1 MQKFESLS
9 IIIPAYKAENVILD
23 SIKATEAVL
32 KNIAKNYEIICVV
45 DGEMDNTYEIAS
57 DYSKKKKNIYAY
69 QYKKNRGKGYAVRF
83 GLDKAKGNVVGFIDA
98 GADIDP
104 KSLINLWK
112 IFNRQNADIV
122 IGSKRHPESNVIYP
136 KVRRLISNIY
146 FFAIKSLF
154 GLKVG
159 DTQAGIKI
167 FKKQVYSKVKKHLK
181 INSFAFDIEFLGIV
195 NSLGYDIKEAP
206 IIVNMVDGPKSL
218 PEILDFTRLAFRMF
232 VDTGLVF
239 FRLKVIKSA
248 LQNND

>member
-1 MQKFESLS
+1 MQKFKSLS
-9 IIIPAYKAENVILD
+9 IVIPAYKAENVILD

-45 DGEMDNTYEIAS
+45 DGEMDNTYKIAS
-57 DYSKKKKNIYAY
+57 DFSKKKNNIYAY

-83 GLDKAKGNVVGFIDA
+83 GLDKAKGNVVGYIDA

-112 IFNRQNADIV
+112 IFKKQDADIV
-122 IGSKRHPESNVIYP
+122 IGSKRHPKSNVIYP
-136 KVRRLISNIY
+136 KVRRFISNIY

-167 FKKQVYSKVKKHLK
+167 FKKRVYSKVEKYLK
-181 INSFAFDIEFLGIV
+181 INSFAFDIELLAV
-195 NSLGYDIKEAP
+195 ANNLGYKIVEAP
-206 IIVNMVDGPKSL
+206 IVVNMVDGPKSF
-218 PEILDFTRLAFRMF
+218 PEILDFSRLALRMF
-232 VDTGLVF
+232 VDTVLVF
-239 FRLKVIKSA
+239 FRLIIIKSA